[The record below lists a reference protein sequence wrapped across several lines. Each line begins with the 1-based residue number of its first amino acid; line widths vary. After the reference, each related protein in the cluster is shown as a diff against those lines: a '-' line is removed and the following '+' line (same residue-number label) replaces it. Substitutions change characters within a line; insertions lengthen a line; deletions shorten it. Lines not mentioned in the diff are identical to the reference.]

1 MNLTFRDGTLYKNH
15 GRIKLEVPKE
25 LWLEE
30 WQKETKR
37 CFDELELKNALLAA
51 LAAELEE
58 VSEELNV
65 TNAMLAV
72 QESKLKRLAKG
83 I

>member
-30 WQKETKR
+30 WQKEAKR
-37 CFDELELKNALLAA
+37 INDELELKNSLLAA
-51 LAAELEE
+51 LSAEYEQEIE
-58 VSEELNV
+58 V
-65 TNAMLAV
+65 TKAMLAV
-72 QESKLKRLAKG
+72 QEAKLKRLAKG

>member
-30 WQKETKR
+30 WQKEAKR

-51 LAAELEE
+51 LSAEYEQEIE
-58 VSEELNV
+58 V
-65 TNAMLAV
+65 TKAMLAV
-72 QESKLKRLAKG
+72 QEAKLKRLAKG